1 MARSRQDRMPA
12 VPGDEESFAGLVEP
26 YRRELFAH
34 CYRMLGTLHD
44 AEDALQDA
52 LLRAWRGLPGFDGR
66 SSLRHWLHRIASNA
80 SLDVAARRS
89 RAPVLPADPAPP
101 AGGGWPA
108 DATPVTEGVLWLQP
122 LPDDQGDT
130 YELRESVE
138 LAFTAALQLLPP

>member
-44 AEDALQDA
+44 AEDAL
-52 LLRAWRGLPGFDGR
+52 LRAWRGLPGFDGR

-80 SLDVAARRS
+80 SLDVAARRA
-89 RAPVLPADPAPP
+89 RAPVLPADHAPP
-101 AGGGWPA
+101 ARDGWPA
-108 DATPVTEGVLWLQP
+108 DATPVTGGVL
-122 LPDDQGDT
+122 
-130 YELRESVE
+130 
-138 LAFTAALQLLPP
+138 